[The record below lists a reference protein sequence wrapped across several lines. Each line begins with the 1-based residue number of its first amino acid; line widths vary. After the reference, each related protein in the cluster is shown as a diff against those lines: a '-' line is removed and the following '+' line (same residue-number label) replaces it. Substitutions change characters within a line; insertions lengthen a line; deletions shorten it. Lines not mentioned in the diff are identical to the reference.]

1 MMILDSRE
9 EAGQKLAL
17 LLEKYQKDSPIVL
30 GIPRGGVVVAAEVA
44 KKLGAPLDVLIV
56 RKIGAPGHE
65 ETAIGA
71 VMPDG
76 TTLLNEEL
84 IARWRIPEEYI
95 SNAVAVQIRE
105 IRRRKELY
113 QRQAQN
119 LKLKDKTVILAD
131 DGIATGYTIEAA
143 IRGLRK
149 YAPKAVIVAAA
160 VAPAAVIS
168 RLRQS
173 ADEVVC
179 LDTPEPFLA
188 VGQFY
193 RHFAQTGDE
202 EVIKLLREI
211 EEAHGYENM

>member
-1 MMILDSRE
+1 MLLQNRA

-17 LLEKYQKDSPIVL
+17 QLAKYKNEAPVVF

-56 RKIGAPGHE
+56 RKIGAPGQE

-76 TTLLNEEL
+76 TTLLDEEM
-84 IARWRIPEEYI
+84 IALRRIPREYI
-95 SNAVAVQIRE
+95 DNAVAMQIEE
-105 IRRRKELY
+105 IKRRKKLY
-113 QRQAQN
+113 QRKERA
-119 LKLKDKTVILAD
+119 LDIKEKTVILAD

-143 IRGLRK
+143 IRGLRR
-149 YAPKAVIVAAA
+149 YAPRTVIVAAA
-160 VAPAAVIS
+160 VAPAEVVS

-179 LDTPEPFLA
+179 LATPEPFFA

-193 RHFAQTGDE
+193 RDFAQTSDE
-202 EVIKLLREI
+202 EVIALLRES
-211 EEAHGYENM
+211 EQASVCKNM

>member
-1 MMILDSRE
+1 MLLQNRA
-9 EAGQKLAL
+9 EAGQKLAM
-17 LLEKYQKDSPIVL
+17 LLEEYQNERLIVF

-76 TTLLNEEL
+76 TTILDEER
-84 IARWRIPEEYI
+84 IARWRIPQEYI
-95 SNAVAVQIRE
+95 NNAVATQIGE
-105 IRRRKELY
+105 IKRRKKLY
-113 QRQAQN
+113 QQKAQD
-119 LKLKDKTVILAD
+119 LDIKEKTVILVD

-143 IRGLRK
+143 ICGLRK
-149 YAPKAVIVAAA
+149 YAPKAVIIAAV
-160 VAPAAVIS
+160 VAPAEVVS

-179 LDTPEPFLA
+179 LATPEPFFA

-193 RHFAQTGDE
+193 RDFAQTSDE
-202 EVIKLLREI
+202 EVIELLREI
-211 EEAHGYENM
+211 HQVCAYENM

>member
-1 MMILDSRE
+1 MMILESRE

-17 LLEKYQKDSPIVL
+17 LLEKYQKESPVVL

-119 LKLKDKTVILAD
+119 LELKDKTVILAD

>member
-1 MMILDSRE
+1 MILDSRE

>member
-17 LLEKYQKDSPIVL
+17 LLEKYQKDSPVVL